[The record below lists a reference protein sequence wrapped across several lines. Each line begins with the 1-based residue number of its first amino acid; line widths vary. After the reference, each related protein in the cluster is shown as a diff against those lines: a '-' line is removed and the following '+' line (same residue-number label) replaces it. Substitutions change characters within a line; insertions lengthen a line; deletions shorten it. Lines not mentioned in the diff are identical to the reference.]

1 MKNSLVFLLA
11 LLLLPALAAV
21 ATGAEEEEDTGA
33 AAAVSGTYTQS
44 PFLDARVASGELPPV
59 DQRLPKEPWV
69 RQVLDEIG
77 TYGGRLTIFSHEHPS
92 PYAPLVGENRQGA
105 PKFVFMNLD
114 GSLEPGLAKGW
125 ISPMTT

>member
-21 ATGAEEEEDTGA
+21 ATGGGEEEDTGA
-33 AAAVSGTYTQS
+33 AAAVSGTYYTQS

-105 PKFVFMNLD
+105 PKVRLY
-114 GSLEPGLAKGW
+114 EP
-125 ISPMTT
+125 